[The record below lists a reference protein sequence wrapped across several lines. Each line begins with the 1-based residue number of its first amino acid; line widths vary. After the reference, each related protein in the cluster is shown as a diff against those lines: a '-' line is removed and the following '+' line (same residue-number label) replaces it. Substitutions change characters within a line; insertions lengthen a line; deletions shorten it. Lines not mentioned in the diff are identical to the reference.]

1 MALPRGLAATI
12 GTAARAARVGASLTQ
27 EDVAERVGLATEV
40 YGRLERGGMLPSVPT
55 LKKLCEVLRIP
66 SDVLLGLTPAQE
78 NFWTKEAPSR
88 PVEQPA
94 EIRRLVRTVK
104 KLQPDEFRLLHLM
117 ATGLL
122 RLRQIRQMRQGRVEH
137 GPPPSE

>member
-1 MALPRGLAATI
+1 M
-12 GTAARAARVGASLTQ
+12 
-27 EDVAERVGLATEV
+27 AERVGLATEV

-55 LKKLCEVLRIP
+55 LRKLCETLRIP

-78 NFWTKEAPSR
+78 NFWAKEAPPR
-88 PVEQPA
+88 PTEEPA

-104 KLQPDEFRLLHLM
+104 KLEPAEFRLLGLM

-122 RLRQIRQMRQGRVEH
+122 RLRQMRHGRGQHE
-137 GPPPSE
+137 SAAS

>member
-1 MALPRGLAATI
+1 MALPRGLASTI
-12 GTAARAARVGASLTQ
+12 GTAARAARVRANLTQ

-55 LKKLCEVLRIP
+55 LKKLSEILHIP

-78 NFWTKEAPSR
+78 NFWAKEAPPR
-88 PVEQPA
+88 PVEEPA

-104 KLQPDEFRLLHLM
+104 KLEPTEFRLLSLL

-122 RLRQIRQMRQGRVEH
+122 RLRLIRQGDVPE
-137 GPPPSE
+137 E

>member
-1 MALPRGLAATI
+1 MALPRGLAGTI
-12 GTAARAARVGASLTQ
+12 GTAARAARVQANLTQ

-78 NFWTKEAPSR
+78 NFWTKETPAR
-88 PVEQPA
+88 PVEEPG

-104 KLQPDEFRLLHLM
+104 RLEPAEFRLLSLM

-122 RLRQIRQMRQGRVEH
+122 RLRLMRQGRSSRDAS
-137 GPPPSE
+137 PS

>member
-1 MALPRGLAATI
+1 MALPRGLAGTI
-12 GTAARAARVGASLTQ
+12 GTAARAARVRSNLTQ

-55 LKKLCEVLRIP
+55 LRKLCETLRIP
-66 SDVLLGLTPAQE
+66 ADVLLGLVPAQE
-78 NFWTKEAPSR
+78 NFWTKDVPAKPTE
-88 PVEQPA
+88 EPA

-104 KLQPDEFRLLHLM
+104 KLEPAEFRLLSLV

-122 RLRQIRQMRQGRVEH
+122 RLRLLRSGRGSSDTPE
-137 GPPPSE
+137 S

>member
-1 MALPRGLAATI
+1 MALPRGLASII
-12 GTAARAARVGASLTQ
+12 GTAARAARVRANLTQ

-55 LKKLCEVLRIP
+55 LKKLSEILRIP

-78 NFWTKEAPSR
+78 NFWAKEPPVR
-88 PVEQPA
+88 PTEEPA

-104 KLQPDEFRLLHLM
+104 KLEPTEFRLLSLL

-122 RLRQIRQMRQGRVEH
+122 RLRLMHEG
-137 GPPPSE
+137 GTADD

>member
-1 MALPRGLAATI
+1 MALPRGLASTI
-12 GTAARAARVGASLTQ
+12 GTAARAARVRANLTQ

-55 LKKLCEVLRIP
+55 LKKLCEILRIP

-78 NFWTKEAPSR
+78 NFWTKEAPAR
-88 PVEQPA
+88 PAEEPV

-104 KLQPDEFRLLHLM
+104 KLEPAEFRLLSLI

-122 RLRQIRQMRQGRVEH
+122 RLRLMRQGRPAA
-137 GPPPSE
+137 GPPRPS

>member
-1 MALPRGLAATI
+1 MALPRGLAGTI
-12 GTAARAARVGASLTQ
+12 GTAARAARVRANLTQ

-55 LKKLCEVLRIP
+55 LKKLCETLRIP

-78 NFWTKEAPSR
+78 NFWTKEPAPR
-88 PVEQPA
+88 PVEEPG

-104 KLQPDEFRLLHLM
+104 RLEPAEFRLLSLM

-122 RLRQIRQMRQGRVEH
+122 RLRLMRHGRSSH
-137 GPPPSE
+137 DPSSSTE

>member
-1 MALPRGLAATI
+1 MALPRGLASTI
-12 GTAARAARVGASLTQ
+12 GTAARAARVRANLTQ

-55 LKKLCEVLRIP
+55 LKKLCEILRIP

-78 NFWTKEAPSR
+78 NFWTKEVPSK
-88 PVEQPA
+88 PTEEPA

-104 KLQPDEFRLLHLM
+104 KLEPGEFRLLSLM

-122 RLRQIRQMRQGRVEH
+122 RLRQLRQGRPAS
-137 GPPPSE
+137 GPTRPS

>member
-12 GTAARAARVGASLTQ
+12 GTAARAARINANLTQ

-55 LKKLCEVLRIP
+55 LKKLCETLSVP
-66 SDVLLGLTPAQE
+66 SDVLLGLRSAQE
-78 NFWTKEAPSR
+78 NFWTKPSPPPR
-88 PVEQPA
+88 PTEEPA

-104 KLQPDEFRLLHLM
+104 RLEPAEFRLLSLM

-122 RLRQIRQMRQGRVEH
+122 RLRLSRSARRQQGASAS
-137 GPPPSE
+137 P

>member
-12 GTAARAARVGASLTQ
+12 GTAARAARVQANLTQ

-55 LKKLCEVLRIP
+55 LKKLCETLRIP
-66 SDVLLGLTPAQE
+66 SDVMLGLQPAQE
-78 NFWTKEAPSR
+78 NFWTKPEAP
-88 PVEQPA
+88 PKPAEEPA

-104 KLQPDEFRLLHLM
+104 RLEPAEFRLLSLM

-122 RLRQIRQMRQGRVEH
+122 RLRQARTSRVQQDT
-137 GPPPSE
+137 STSS

>member
-1 MALPRGLAATI
+1 MAYPRGLAATI
-12 GTAARAARVGASLTQ
+12 GTAARAARVQANLTQ

-55 LKKLCEVLRIP
+55 LKKLCETLHIP

-78 NFWTKEAPSR
+78 NFWAKAPPPR
-88 PVEQPA
+88 PVEEPA

-104 KLQPDEFRLLHLM
+104 KLEPAEFRLLGLM

-122 RLRQIRQMRQGRVEH
+122 RLRQTRHSQARHASSAAQ
-137 GPPPSE
+137 